1 VKIYL
6 NIEKPSTIAPYFNT
20 PENTTQGD
28 NILKVKKKAFLS
40 PDAKIIIKK
49 KKKKVAE
56 DTWDY
61 STDPK

>member
-1 VKIYL
+1 MVPNFEI
-6 NIEKPSTIAPYFNT
+6 ISP
-20 PENTTQGD
+20 
-28 NILKVKKKAFLS
+28 KKKAFLS